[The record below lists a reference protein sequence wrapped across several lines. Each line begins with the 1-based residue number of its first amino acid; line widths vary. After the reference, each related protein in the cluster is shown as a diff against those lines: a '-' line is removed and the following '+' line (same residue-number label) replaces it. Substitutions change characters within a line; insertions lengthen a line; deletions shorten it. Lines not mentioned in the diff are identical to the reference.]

1 MRKDYLILV
10 FFILLCS
17 HFAKSWGQGIVN
29 LRHIVQR
36 GETIEILADKYKLTT
51 DMLKAVNLG
60 MNTFYTGM
68 EVLVPVDKKYMWLRS
83 EDDSEVI
90 LKDIAGYFLST
101 KKPHV
106 YSTLATTRKRI
117 NSLNPRYGIMG
128 SICHVKKRIS
138 EEPCVTT
145 IVTNGVPP

>member
-1 MRKDYLILV
+1 
-10 FFILLCS
+10 
-17 HFAKSWGQGIVN
+17 
-29 LRHIVQR
+29 
-36 GETIEILADKYKLTT
+36 
-51 DMLKAVNLG
+51 MLKAVNLG

-90 LKDIAGYFLST
+90 LKDIAGYFSEYQEASRVFNT
-101 KKPHV
+101 GDYKKADK
-106 YSTLATTRKRI
+106 L
-117 NSLNPRYGIMG
+117 LNPRYGIMG